1 MSDRRLNWAIRVLI
15 GQALLSRIA
24 AVAELVALNWWVFHT
39 TNSATMVGIMTLA
52 RLVPLIVAGP
62 HLGALADRS
71 EPTRLLAAVLAVGA
85 VMTLACA
92 GTMYFVAD
100 YQWAVWAVLLLV
112 AARSTVTSAEPAI
125 RNTVLARISGEA
137 GLLRSMSSL
146 SLALTTSLI
155 LGPGLAGALMAGEGP
170 ALVIAVSGLG
180 FAISAVLA
188 RALPR
193 QFPVGCVHARAKKSP
208 WSEVLTQAWSFPRLG
223 AQLVLGAGPMLCIFP
238 YTAMLPILADVIF
251 DEKAEMGIAYL
262 SASSGVG
269 AVTGALCLRFLL
281 PERPSTIAFLSAALL
296 RLPTVAL
303 SAVGYLPV
311 AVGLVLIGVI
321 GLVGQLYRTSNRA
334 AVLLLAPEEQRG
346 LFGGISQTD
355 RVLIPAGALLFG
367 VIADVGGVAAMA
379 IAMAGAN
386 ALLITPAVAMM
397 TKHRKA

>member
-1 MSDRRLNWAIRVLI
+1 MSDRRLNGAIRVLI
-15 GQALLSRIA
+15 AQALLSRIA
-24 AVAELVALNWWVFHT
+24 GAAELVALNWWVFHT
-39 TNSATMVGIMTLA
+39 TRSATMVGIMTLA

-62 HLGALADRS
+62 RLGALADRS

-85 VMTLACA
+85 VMTLTCA
-92 GTMYFVAD
+92 GAMYFVAD

-112 AARSTVTSAEPAI
+112 AARSAVTSAEPAI
-125 RNTVLARISGEA
+125 RNTVLARISGKA
-137 GLLRSMSSL
+137 GLMRSMSSL

-155 LGPGLAGALMAGEGP
+155 LGPGLAGALTAWKGP

-193 QFPVGCVHARAKKSP
+193 QLPVVSVHARAQESP
-208 WSEVLTQAWSFPRLG
+208 WSEALAQARSFPRLG
-223 AQLVLGAGPMLCIFP
+223 AQLILSAGPMLCIFP
-238 YTAMLPILADVIF
+238 YTAMLPILADAIF

-262 SASSGVG
+262 SASSGAG

-281 PERPSTIAFLSAALL
+281 PERPSAIAFLSAALL
-296 RLPTVAL
+296 CLPTVAL

-311 AVGLVLIGVI
+311 AVGPVLIGVI

-367 VIADVGGVAAMA
+367 VIADVGGLAAMS

-397 TKHRKA
+397 MVHRKA

>member
-24 AVAELVALNWWVFHT
+24 GAAELVALNWWVFHT
-39 TNSATMVGIMTLA
+39 TKSATMVGIMTLA

-62 HLGALADRS
+62 RLGALADRS

-112 AARSTVTSAEPAI
+112 AARSAVTSAEPAI
-125 RNTVLARISGEA
+125 RNTVLARISGKA

-155 LGPGLAGALMAGEGP
+155 LGPGLAGALMAGGGP

-193 QFPVGCVHARAKKSP
+193 QFPVGSVHARAKKSP
-208 WSEVLTQAWSFPRLG
+208 WSEVLAQARSFPRLG
-223 AQLVLGAGPMLCIFP
+223 AQLVLAAGPMLCIFP
-238 YTAMLPILADVIF
+238 YTAMLPILADVVF

-281 PERPSTIAFLSAALL
+281 PERPSAIAFLSAALL
-296 RLPTVAL
+296 CLPTVAL

-311 AVGLVLIGVI
+311 AAGLVLIGVI

-386 ALLITPAVAMM
+386 ALLITPAVAVMM
-397 TKHRKA
+397 KHRKV